1 MAAERSRETLQSE
14 VFALFRDKMNRKVA
28 DADFD
33 LVESG
38 ILDSLA
44 FVELLALLEAELEV
58 TIEFE
63 NLKIDDFRT
72 IASISDFVWRQRVA

>member
-1 MAAERSRETLQSE
+1 MVAEGSSETLQSE
-14 VFALFRDKMNRKVA
+14 VFALFRDKMNRQIA

-44 FVELLALLEAELEV
+44 FVELLALLEAELGA

-63 NLKIDDFRT
+63 NLEIEDFRT
-72 IASISDFVWRQRVA
+72 IASISDFIWRQRVA